1 MVPDLRIRPAT
12 RSDVEAIAAVHV
24 AGWRDNYR
32 GIIDDRTIDERTVEW
47 RVRFWDAALSEPNRW
62 TFVAQG
68 EHAVIGFVS
77 TLVLKP
83 AVDNFDSYLETLYLL
98 SSAKRQGTGRALL
111 RVTAE
116 TLLREGC
123 RNMALRVLR
132 LNPAR
137 GFYERLGARFQSSDL
152 SIDPDRFDDVAYAF
166 DDLRVLL

>member
-1 MVPDLRIRPAT
+1 MI
-12 RSDVEAIAAVHV
+12 ENHI
-24 AGWRDNYR
+24 
-32 GIIDDRTIDERTVEW
+32 IDERTVEW
-47 RVRFWDAALSEPNRW
+47 RIGFWAAALKEPVRR
-62 TFVAQG
+62 TFVAQD
-68 EHAVIGFVS
+68 EHAVIGFAS

-83 AVDNFDSYLETLYLL
+83 PVENFDSYLETLYLL
-98 SSAKRQGTGRALL
+98 SGAKRQGTGRALL

-137 GFYERLGARFQSSDL
+137 GFYERLGARFLGGDF

-166 DDLRVLL
+166 DDLHVLL